1 MSEKATKA
9 NTGGQ
14 AASGTPDKERV
25 RHNLTIAAG
34 AIGRMQQCL
43 GEQVNETLTTITP
56 ARTGKETPEQLA
68 QQTAD
73 ADLVERLVNV
83 LRGDVSPLHVRI
95 GGSEAAGLKL
105 LCVWEQPLGGE
116 NRAG

>member
-68 QQTAD
+68 QQTAETLVTPD
-73 ADLVERLVNV
+73 GKAALKKAIAEGVAAADEGLHITDV
-83 LRGDVSPLHVRI
+83 LF
-95 GGSEAAGLKL
+95 SEF
-105 LCVWEQPLGGE
+105 VVQF
-116 NRAG
+116 